1 MSHSFQTVSVG
12 AFRMEACFPIE
23 TRAWAVRG
31 RDERFDGWCFT
42 GTGRLVEVDGAIFF
56 DPLPEGAP
64 HPAFDGQ
71 PEPRSSCAVPCTPPA
86 SLPLGVPLTGQG
98 EWTGTTWIL
107 DRWTL
112 LPGLVL
118 PWSRPADPTTPWLP
132 DDETTR
138 VLSSIPDDLKD
149 ERCEVG
155 LRSAPERRGLARLVL
170 GIAVFTPPW
179 QDWLSGP
186 GSVATLHATLH
197 GTRKR

>member
-1 MSHSFQTVSVG
+1 MLPD
-12 AFRMEACFPIE
+12 RDACV
-23 TRAWAVRG
+23 RAVRG
-31 RDERFDGWCFT
+31 RDERFDGWFFT

-149 ERCEVG
+149 ELCEVG
-155 LRSAPERRGLARLVL
+155 LRSAPGRRGLARLVL